1 MQELEDMTLLEL
13 RNYAKEQNIKN
24 ISKLKKEELISLLKQ
39 IKETASK
46 KDEPKTESKGIKY
59 DDNDEEQVEEVG
71 ETVIDYKVTNDDD
84 QIVEGILEV
93 LPDGY
98 GIFTCCFFYLF

>member
-39 IKETASK
+39 IKETSSK
-46 KDEPKTESKGIKY
+46 KDEPKTESKGIKLQKGNIGKPY
-59 DDNDEEQVEEVG
+59 A
-71 ETVIDYKVTNDDD
+71 
-84 QIVEGILEV
+84 EV
-93 LPDGY
+93 LLSWKVVEKRIQKLIEEDRY
-98 GIFTCCFFYLF
+98 HLHSKVQ